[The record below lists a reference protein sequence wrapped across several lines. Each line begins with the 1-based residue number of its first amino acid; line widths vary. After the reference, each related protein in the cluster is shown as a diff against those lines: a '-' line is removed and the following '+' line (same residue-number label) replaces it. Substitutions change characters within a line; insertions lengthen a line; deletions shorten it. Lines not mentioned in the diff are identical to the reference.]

1 MCLLLHHCFPYTP
14 SLLRF
19 IHSPLLCVPISKE
32 GKIRLWR
39 DSVRIFR
46 LSIADFTTFNTTCRL
61 ALPSELEKEGV
72 AVETSL

>member
-1 MCLLLHHCFPYTP
+1 
-14 SLLRF
+14 
-19 IHSPLLCVPISKE
+19 VPISKE